1 MPVPIVDYFALINLS
16 GGRIFACSFCHDFL
30 CEDDQ
35 FEHQASC
42 QVLEA
47 ETFKCKLVIHSPFHR
62 SQADSLLAS
71 SVLQNTV
78 HHLSQVDFA
87 TAGGKGLF
95 PMYWLLVSSYPDQN
109 IFLFHGPSSMPEHT
123 WQLFSCQALTGLP
136 WEAAL
141 AGASILQSCSVGS
154 GQDCSKTTG
163 TADAAFSLHKA
174 LQTEGAVFHSS
185 DPVMSQFQIHVP
197 PEKRL
202 P

>member
-78 HHLSQVDFA
+78 HLPFPGRFCHCWREGPVSYVLAFGIQLSR
-87 TAGGKGLF
+87 L
-95 PMYWLLVSSYPDQN
+95 
-109 IFLFHGPSSMPEHT
+109 E
-123 WQLFSCQALTGLP
+123 LFSLSWTFLHARAYMAVVFLPGSYRPPMGSCPCRSQHSPKLQCWQWPGLQQNN
-136 WEAAL
+136 WN
-141 AGASILQSCSVGS
+141 C
-154 GQDCSKTTG
+154 
-163 TADAAFSLHKA
+163 
-174 LQTEGAVFHSS
+174 
-185 DPVMSQFQIHVP
+185 
-197 PEKRL
+197 
-202 P
+202 